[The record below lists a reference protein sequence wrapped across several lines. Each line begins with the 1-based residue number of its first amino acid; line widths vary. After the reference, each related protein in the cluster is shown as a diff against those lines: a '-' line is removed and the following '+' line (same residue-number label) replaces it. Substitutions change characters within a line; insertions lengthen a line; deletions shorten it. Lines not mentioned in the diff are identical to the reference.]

1 MKFHQYCNEGFGN
14 IISAFC
20 SAYSY
25 CLNSKTNFTL
35 FIYSDFLQKFFDY
48 NDDRVFFLP
57 KSSFDL
63 ARSDIFN
70 KKDLTN
76 LNECQIK
83 NIKNVFAVNCS
94 LVKPNFITKEK
105 FDYDRKL
112 FYKSLMPKNFILKK
126 IINTNSSCR
135 GKFRL
140 GIQYR
145 IGDRD
150 RNLNFNKILSEC
162 NSILG
167 LVKPEVVFF
176 TSNRESVRKAFNDKF
191 LNLEIM
197 SLQRLTPLNNGG
209 CNWKNLK
216 SQESFES
223 AIEDIVEFYTL
234 ALSNKVETLG
244 MPSTFGK
251 EAQFNSE
258 KNILSEIIYQ

>member
-25 CLNSKTNFTL
+25 CLNSKRNFKL
-35 FIYSDFLQKFFDY
+35 FIYSDFLQKFFNY
-48 NDDRVFFLP
+48 DDSRVFFLP
-57 KSSFDL
+57 KSNFDL
-63 ARSDIFN
+63 ASSFIFN

-76 LNECQIK
+76 LKECEIKDLK
-83 NIKNVFAVNCS
+83 NIFAVNCS
-94 LVKPNFITKEK
+94 LIKPNFITKEK
-105 FDYDRKL
+105 FDHDREL
-112 FYKSLMPKNFILKK
+112 FYKLLIPKNFILKK
-126 IINTNSSCR
+126 IINSNASYR

-150 RNLNFNKILSEC
+150 RNLDFNKILSEC

-176 TSNRESVRKAFNDKF
+176 TSNRESVKKAFSNKF
-191 LNLEIM
+191 SNLEIM
-197 SLQRLTPLNNGG
+197 SLERFTSLNNGG

-216 SQESFES
+216 SQHSFES

-251 EAQFNSE
+251 EAQFNSQ
-258 KNILSEIIYQ
+258 KNILSKIIHQ

>member
-25 CLNSKTNFTL
+25 CLNSKRNFNL

-48 NDDRVFFLP
+48 DDARVFFLP
-57 KSSFDL
+57 KSNFDL
-63 ARSDIFN
+63 TRSCILN

-76 LNECQIK
+76 LNECEIKSQK
-83 NIKNVFAVNCS
+83 NIFAINCS
-94 LVKPNFITKEK
+94 LVKPNFIAKEK
-105 FDYDRKL
+105 FDYDREL
-112 FYKSLMPKNFILKK
+112 FYKLLTPKKFILKK
-126 IINTNSSCR
+126 IINANASYRCKS
-135 GKFRL
+135 RL

-145 IGDRD
+145 IGDKD

-167 LVKPEVVFF
+167 SVKPEVVFF
-176 TSNRESVRKAFNDKF
+176 TSNRQNVKKAFNNEF
-191 LNLEIM
+191 SNFEIM
-197 SLQRLTPLNNGG
+197 RLERLTPLNNGG

-223 AIEDIVEFYTL
+223 AIEDIVEFYIL
-234 ALSNKVETLG
+234 ALCNKVETLG
-244 MPSTFGK
+244 TPSTFGK
-251 EAQFNSE
+251 EAKFNSE
-258 KNILSEIIYQ
+258 KNIFSQIIY